1 MSINADNPF
10 SFDTPGLMPPQDQDP
25 TTNQGQSAV
34 VAKQT
39 HGQGTGATTLAH
51 DTIQSGGETVS
62 TQQFSNLDQSA
73 LNAVIPQ
80 QPVLPQLDTT
90 TSPATLF
97 AVSELIITSGFAVP
111 TEQTPSSSDEVHGE
125 SEGSPSGTV
134 SDGSMALPNPMVQKR
149 NKKDQ
154 GSSQGEGD
162 FGSDIPAA
170 APAGSAK
177 APAGSDWLKPSGYV
191 TAMINMLSYVND
203 STRQETTLLK
213 LTIAMINIMWDM
225 TLTAA
230 QLQREIGKKEA
241 QMYYVAA
248 AMAAVQMAVAV
259 CTVAFTV
266 GAMGVAAGGMGKEI
280 KELDPVTNTMKG
292 TGKYGPDSAL
302 SRSAQMV
309 LNSNLLTQIGTIV
322 NSGTDMVGNIAKAQ
336 ITIAKANLEAALK
349 EEEGRITQMKML
361 LDQMMQ
367 SLENLHSL
375 VDQFNRYIAEI
386 SKQRGD
392 SLGISRAS

>member
-1 MSINADNPF
+1 MSINAENPF
-10 SFDTPGLMPPQDQDP
+10 SFDLPGLIPPQDQDP
-25 TTNQGQSAV
+25 TTNQGQAAV

-51 DTIQSGGETVS
+51 DTIQSGGETVA

-73 LNAVIPQ
+73 LNTVIPQ

-111 TEQTPSSSDEVHGE
+111 TEQAPSSRDEVQGE
-125 SEGSPSGTV
+125 AEGSPSGTV
-134 SDGSMALPNPMVQKR
+134 HHGSMALANPAIQER

-154 GSSQGEGD
+154 GSSQGDDKENVPT
-162 FGSDIPAA
+162 S

-203 STRQETTLLK
+203 TTRQETTLLK

-230 QLQREIGKKEA
+230 QLQRDIGEKEA
-241 QMYYVAA
+241 QSFYVKA

-259 CTVAFTV
+259 CTVTFTFV
-266 GAMGVAAGGMGKEI
+266 AMGVAAKGMGGKQTF
-280 KELDPVTNTMKG
+280 DAKG
-292 TGKYGPDSAL
+292 NPMMDTTGKPILTQDTAG
-302 SRSAQMV
+302 SRSAQMI
-309 LNSNLLTQIGTIV
+309 LNSNVLTQLGTIV
-322 NSGTDMVGNIAKAQ
+322 NSGTEMVGNIALAQ
-336 ITIAKANLEAALK
+336 IAIAKANLEAALK
-349 EEEGRITQMKML
+349 EEEGRITQTKML

-367 SLENLHSL
+367 SLEQLHSL